1 MKKLLIVISG
11 GGFAQIETA
20 LGCLCALK
28 NRGYDLASP
37 EIDWR
42 GTSAGGIV
50 STVMAL
56 GTPVET
62 AIMRVQQTSTE
73 ELISKR
79 WLWLIRLLFGGH
91 IYDRSGLEKFI
102 KSFVGDKTANN
113 VQVMLTRQDT
123 MAKEEM
129 SGSYLTCLATSAIIH
144 IFESVKINGHI
155 YVDGGYVDNV
165 PFEPYMLKLYEKIL
179 IILPPKDAES
189 ERHKSTVIGRL
200 LQEVDTKI
208 SQEVNEAEHIFSQKN
223 FYPNVTLL
231 RPPPAKTSLLSW
243 SDGYGLI
250 SHAYHY
256 TWERLAK
263 ENF

>member
-1 MKKLLIVISG
+1 MKKLLIVLSG
-11 GGFAQIETA
+11 GGFTQIETA

-28 NRGYDLASP
+28 NRGYDLADP
-37 EIDWR
+37 DIDWR

-50 STVMAL
+50 STVLAL

-62 AIMRVQQTSTE
+62 AIMRVQQTPTE
-73 ELISKR
+73 ELITKR
-79 WLWLIRLLFGGH
+79 WFWPIRFVNGGH
-91 IYDRSGLEKFI
+91 IYDRSGLDKFV
-102 KSFVGDKTANN
+102 KSFVDKTANN
-113 VQVMLTRQDT
+113 VRVMLTRQDT

-129 SGSYLTCLATSAIIH
+129 SGNYLSCLATSAIIH

-165 PFEPYMLKLYEKIL
+165 PIEPCLLNAYKKIL
-179 IILPPKDAES
+179 IILPPRDAEAN
-189 ERHKSTVIGRL
+189 RHKSTIIGRV

-208 SQEVNEAEHIFSQKN
+208 SQEVNEAELIFMHKEN
-223 FYPNVTLL
+223 YPNVTLL
-231 RPPPAKTSLLSW
+231 RPPATKTSLLSW

-256 TWERLAK
+256 AWKQLAK